1 MRFLESSLN
10 FSEHQSMTYYP
21 NRLFLE
27 ALNLHEISKYTQLDD
42 LGEEQRNRIQEI
54 QNLDISDFTEA
65 DVREE
70 IISPILRLLGYSA
83 AHPIFNVTRE
93 RNIRFGDIFNF
104 PDYRL
109 LLWQKNFWVL
119 EAKKPIRRNHF
130 SGKHILQAF
139 KYGAHPDIKAGL
151 VALCDGRKFSVYDI
165 DENLSEP
172 VLHFKLNEL
181 SENFDKLRLL
191 LSPWN
196 VWFFEKRRALSSV
209 ANIFSSEVNFG
220 RAEEFMG
227 NVRQTLFALR
237 PQIMANFRNLTT
249 DEDRADWIRKQDADM
264 IIGNVFYEWGNMS
277 TYYSS
282 SERLAELYLNGDFS
296 IPQKM
301 FPTKP
306 KRINEFYLTR
316 VLHFLLVL
324 QQTGHKLLDNLPGFN
339 FLPKEALTVSDG
351 KSDLENI
358 IFSWAHLCV
367 TNFKTWPMV
376 NILLNASYTAGRL
389 ATLFAISNAE
399 YSSAAEQQHVSK
411 RYYFGELEP
420 IQRFASAQTSLIGM
434 IANMADRLSV
444 KFSNDHT
451 VSDRDR
457 FEGDYFKHA
466 SAVVTLKSFWKLEQN
481 LLIKLDGN
489 FRTLIKEKGISRLGL
504 HPNPGIRFDELGNL
518 ALWFAQDFQH
528 MGDFWITNYAEE
540 LAFLANTHSGSA
552 KKLLGIDIKT
562 HTDVAIDDETY
573 ANYFFLG
580 ETGLWRSIYDEYEK

>member
-1 MRFLESSLN
+1 MP
-10 FSEHQSMTYYP
+10 YYP

-27 ALNLHEISKYTQLDD
+27 AINLQEISKYTPLND
-42 LGEEQRNRIQEI
+42 LTDEQKSRIQEI
-54 QNLDISDFTEA
+54 QNLNIDNFSEA

-119 EAKKPIRRNHF
+119 EAKKPIKRKRF
-130 SGKHILQAF
+130 SGKHVLQAF

-181 SENFDKLRLL
+181 SENFGRLRLL

-196 VWFFEKRRALSSV
+196 IWFFEKRRALSSV
-209 ANIFSSEVNFG
+209 ASIFSSEVNFG
-220 RAEEFMG
+220 RAEEFMD

-237 PQIMANFRNLTT
+237 PQIMANFRNLT
-249 DEDRADWIRKQDADM
+249 EDSDRSDWIRKQDANM

-277 TYYSS
+277 TYYASS
-282 SERLAELYLNGDFS
+282 QRLVELYLAGDFS
-296 IPQKM
+296 IPQKL

-324 QQTGHKLLDNLPGFN
+324 QTTEHELLENLPGFN
-339 FLPKEALTVSDG
+339 YLPKEALIFSDG
-351 KSDLENI
+351 KSDLSSI
-358 IFSWAHLCV
+358 IRSWAHLCV
-367 TNFKTWPMV
+367 TNFTDWPMINV
-376 NILLNASYTAGRL
+376 LLNASYTAGRL
-389 ATLFAISNAE
+389 ATLFAISNAT
-399 YSSAAEQQHVSK
+399 YSNAAEQEHVSK

-420 IQRFASAQTSLIGM
+420 IQRFASPQTSLLNI

-444 KFSNDHT
+444 KFSMDNTLTHK
-451 VSDRDR
+451 DR
-457 FEGDYFKHA
+457 FEGDYFKYA
-466 SAVVTLKSFWKLEQN
+466 SAVVTLKSFWKLEQD

-489 FRTLIKEKGISRLGL
+489 FSTLINEKRIGRLGL
-504 HPNPGIRFDELGNL
+504 PPNPGIRFDELGNL
-518 ALWFAQDFQH
+518 ALWISQDFKH
-528 MGDFWITNYAEE
+528 MEEFWKKNHPSE

-552 KKLLGIDIKT
+552 KKILDIDIKT
-562 HTDVAIDDETY
+562 HSADTIDDDIF

-580 ETGLWRSIYDEYEK
+580 ETDLWRSIYDEYEK